1 MSGNTNYIGSYLQFA
16 HIPFPILLAVV
27 FYYLD
32 ASFKTNLHTN
42 SPPYAIIHQTDFK
55 F

>member
-1 MSGNTNYIGSYLQFA
+1 MSGNTIIFGSYLQFA

-27 FYYLD
+27 FYYSD

-42 SPPYAIIHQTDFK
+42 SPLRNNSSNGL
-55 F
+55 

>member
-1 MSGNTNYIGSYLQFA
+1 MSGNTIILVAICNS

-27 FYYLD
+27 FYYSD

-42 SPPYAIIHQTDFK
+42 SPLRNNSSNGL
-55 F
+55 